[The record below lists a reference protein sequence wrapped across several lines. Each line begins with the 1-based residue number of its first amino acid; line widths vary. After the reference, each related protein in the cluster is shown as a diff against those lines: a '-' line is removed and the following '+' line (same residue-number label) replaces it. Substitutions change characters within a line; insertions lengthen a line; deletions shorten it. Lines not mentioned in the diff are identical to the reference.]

1 MKLALI
7 GGGSVRA
14 PEFVRGA
21 LAFARDLDLQE
32 LWLMDADPVRLERM
46 TPLCAEIAR
55 EAGAPFRV
63 LHTQDL
69 DDALRDVDLAIVHE
83 WNGHDLVRA
92 LGRHRQRRGGYRLL
106 FHDTHHRSLT
116 APKAMA
122 GYSLCHYDGVLA
134 FGSAVR
140 DRYLEQGWA
149 LRAWTWH
156 EAADTRL
163 FYPRAATHPWGDL
176 VWIGNW
182 GDGERTRELNEFLL
196 RPVAALG
203 LRARAYGVR
212 YPAFGRDALARARIG
227 YGGWLANHAV
237 PEVLAHYRV
246 TVHVP
251 RAPYARA
258 LTGIPTIRVFEALA
272 CGVPLVCSPWED
284 SEGLFRPGEDYLVAR
299 DGNEMA
305 ERLHAVLSE
314 EDLALVAEV
323 RGDLGGRPLGEVA
336 HGAEPQPRQ
345 AGEVR
350 LRQPDAAQEAQREA
364 GEEAVDVVDP
374 TRRARAHAEGDE
386 LGGLAVGGEAD
397 AHAVDGGE
405 GLGLV
410 RLEPRQGPAARD
422 GLDPGRAAAQLA
434 QQLLPGVLEVGLGVG
449 DDPEALDAHARA
461 VEPHAGGDAVA
472 LGGGVRVGDA
482 LLLDAHQG
490 RPGQPGVGPDR
501 QEQRQRV
508 EAERG
513 DHAPLPLTWRTG
525 GRPLGGRPGRGGVPR
540 AGAGRSTLCA
550 GVSMRET

>member
-1 MKLALI
+1 MRVSLFCHSVISDWNNGNAHFTRGVAAELLARGHEVVVYEPRDAWSLRNQLGACGRGPLRRFWQPDHGLI
-7 GGGSVRA
+7 VRRYS
-14 PEFVRGA
+14 PHG
-21 LAFARDLDLQE
+21 L
-32 LWLMDADPVRLERM
+32 
-46 TPLCAEIAR
+46 
-55 EAGAPFRV
+55 
-63 LHTQDL
+63 DL

-258 LTGIPTIRVFEALA
+258 LAGIPTIRVFEALA

-314 EDLALVAEV
+314 EDLAASLA
-323 RGDLGGRPLGEVA
+323 RHGRATVLARHTCA
-336 HGAEPQPRQ
+336 HR
-345 AGEVR
+345 V
-350 LRQPDAAQEAQREA
+350 
-364 GEEAVDVVDP
+364 
-374 TRRARAHAEGDE
+374 DE
-386 LGGLAVGGEAD
+386 LLAICA
-397 AHAVDGGE
+397 
-405 GLGLV
+405 
-410 RLEPRQGPAARD
+410 
-422 GLDPGRAAAQLA
+422 
-434 QQLLPGVLEVGLGVG
+434 GLGV
-449 DDPEALDAHARA
+449 DTTPS
-461 VEPHAGGDAVA
+461 VM
-472 LGGGVRVGDA
+472 
-482 LLLDAHQG
+482 
-490 RPGQPGVGPDR
+490 
-501 QEQRQRV
+501 
-508 EAERG
+508 
-513 DHAPLPLTWRTG
+513 APLPAVL
-525 GRPLGGRPGRGGVPR
+525 
-540 AGAGRSTLCA
+540 AIGAG
-550 GVSMRET
+550 